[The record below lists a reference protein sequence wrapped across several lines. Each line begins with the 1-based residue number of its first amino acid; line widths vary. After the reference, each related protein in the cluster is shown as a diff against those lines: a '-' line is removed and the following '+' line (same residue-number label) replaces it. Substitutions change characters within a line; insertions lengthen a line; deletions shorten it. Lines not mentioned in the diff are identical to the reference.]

1 MLVVLVLNNSRPSIS
16 LRIVGVGL
24 RSHAAIRSA
33 VPVAWLA
40 HLCATFRDL
49 SGRKPWAERHTKFRC
64 NWKA

>member
-40 HLCATFRDL
+40 PSLCDIPRPQRTETL
-49 SGRKPWAERHTKFRC
+49 GRETH
-64 NWKA
+64 